1 MKLFMIVSLRKNI
14 NYFITIT
21 LMIVTVVSLVGFNA
35 GLFNISFDVMSPEN
49 GFFIKPY
56 DDGNSEYVLLK
67 QGGSV
72 TVFCN
77 IDNLDGERSCG
88 LSIFLSDDLEKG
100 IDLSRYDELL
110 IDTSYKSPAMDTK
123 VRVYLKN
130 FDPRFSKEEDLL
142 SFKYNSVRFEA
153 NPSREKIRIPT
164 HYFQVETWWTDLYNV
179 DYALSQVDL
188 TNVSVIELTAHAYP
202 MPASGEY
209 TISLHSMVLKGR
221 AISEFNLI
229 WCLFV
234 LWLAVS
240 IYLLNRQRLV
250 YISRNEILRRVSN
263 QDSLTQLLN
272 RRGLAEYFI
281 NINQEDSEKNTV
293 TLIYLDL
300 DNFKRVND
308 SYGHLAGDAVLVETC
323 RRINYIMSVYENNKD
338 FTSSAFGRIS
348 GDEFVIVLLNSQ
360 ETLVSHM
367 SNEILKRIA
376 EPVKSGNRLIFD
388 LNASL
393 GVARTDFRDKPVEF
407 NELLEQ
413 GDAAMY
419 FAKQSGKNQLK
430 WFDKQVQQKIVLKRK
445 ISTTLRYALNT
456 YAFTLVY
463 MPIYR
468 ISPLRLVGAEVLIR
482 CSEPSMEGIGPDQFI
497 PVAEEFGL
505 IKEIDLWVI
514 EEVFR
519 GLQASRICE
528 ANPDFRISINI
539 SAEEMNDIEF
549 PRILEALAKRYQVS
563 PNSVELEITE
573 TRLIDIDANNI
584 EVLQKIRALGF
595 RLSLDDFGTGYTAFN
610 QLVNYPVDQ
619 LKIDRSFIT
628 QLHEGSKHAVMV
640 DAILSI
646 ASSYQYETV
655 AEGVESQEQLTMLE
669 EKGCDLAQGYFLSK
683 PLKWIHFIELPE
695 VKAFGMSGE

>member
-1 MKLFMIVSLRKNI
+1 
-14 NYFITIT
+14 
-21 LMIVTVVSLVGFNA
+21 
-35 GLFNISFDVMSPEN
+35 
-49 GFFIKPY
+49 
-56 DDGNSEYVLLK
+56 
-67 QGGSV
+67 
-72 TVFCN
+72 
-77 IDNLDGERSCG
+77 
-88 LSIFLSDDLEKG
+88 
-100 IDLSRYDELL
+100 
-110 IDTSYKSPAMDTK
+110 
-123 VRVYLKN
+123 
-130 FDPRFSKEEDLL
+130 
-142 SFKYNSVRFEA
+142 
-153 NPSREKIRIPT
+153 
-164 HYFQVETWWTDLYNV
+164 
-179 DYALSQVDL
+179 
-188 TNVSVIELTAHAYP
+188 
-202 MPASGEY
+202 
-209 TISLHSMVLKGR
+209 
-221 AISEFNLI
+221 
-229 WCLFV
+229 
-234 LWLAVS
+234 
-240 IYLLNRQRLV
+240 
-250 YISRNEILRRVSN
+250 
-263 QDSLTQLLN
+263 
-272 RRGLAEYFI
+272 
-281 NINQEDSEKNTV
+281 
-293 TLIYLDL
+293 
-300 DNFKRVND
+300 
-308 SYGHLAGDAVLVETC
+308 
-323 RRINYIMSVYENNKD
+323 
-338 FTSSAFGRIS
+338 
-348 GDEFVIVLLNSQ
+348 
-360 ETLVSHM
+360 
-367 SNEILKRIA
+367 
-376 EPVKSGNRLIFD
+376 
-388 LNASL
+388 
-393 GVARTDFRDKPVEF
+393 
-407 NELLEQ
+407 
-413 GDAAMY
+413 MY
-419 FAKQSGKNQLK
+419 FAKQSGKNQIK